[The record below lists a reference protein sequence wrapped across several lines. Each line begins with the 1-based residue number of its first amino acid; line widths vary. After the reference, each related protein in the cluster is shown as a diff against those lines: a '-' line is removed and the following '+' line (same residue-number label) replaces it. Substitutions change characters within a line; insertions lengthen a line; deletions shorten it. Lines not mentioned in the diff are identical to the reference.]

1 MITFFKPRIAGVL
14 PFAFIALIFSNTL
27 WRILHGIIG
36 SRYIDPDSWW
46 NTLFVEIMSAAVSS
60 AIFIY
65 AGTWLAPKYK
75 KKTALILLIILS
87 TLIGISFVL
96 ANFFTGDYF
105 SNIALISGIIGAV
118 VCFLEIQDTE

>member
-1 MITFFKPRIAGVL
+1 MKNILKWIGVL